1 MTNKDMKD
9 HLKDLSMNMSKAVQ
23 DYAATTNKLATH
35 IIALWTDLEFK
46 NLRITEL
53 EGSIQDKDFEIAD
66 LNEAY
71 TVQLKQIKR
80 LETENKELTE
90 ICGGVAHY
98 EKKIKEFIKKESV
111 DN

>member
-35 IIALWTDLEFK
+35 ITA
-46 NLRITEL
+46 
-53 EGSIQDKDFEIAD
+53 

-71 TVQLKQIKR
+71 SVQLKQIKR